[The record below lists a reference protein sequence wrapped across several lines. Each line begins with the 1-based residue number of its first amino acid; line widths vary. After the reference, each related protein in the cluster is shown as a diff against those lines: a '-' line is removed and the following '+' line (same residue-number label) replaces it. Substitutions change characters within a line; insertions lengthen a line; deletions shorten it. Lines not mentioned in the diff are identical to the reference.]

1 MKLPGKRAVF
11 LLYACALLLPVLAG
25 SFREQAG
32 AGKMTAKTEAP
43 VRETGTGGGTVETGA
58 GGRTAETD
66 AGSKAEAQEDE
77 KSRQVALTFDDGPS
91 PDWTPKLLDGLKE
104 RNVRATFFLI
114 GMYAVQ
120 YPEIVERMDREGHL
134 IGNHTYHHVQLDLED
149 KEHLRREIGD
159 TDKVIYLIT
168 GKHTDYVRPPF
179 GVWDER
185 LEEELQV
192 LPVLWTVDPLD
203 WTTEN
208 TDQIVEKVVTE
219 AEDGDIILLH
229 DCYESSVEAALR
241 IVDILRD
248 EGFAFVTADELVLP

>member
-1 MKLPGKRAVF
+1 MNMKVKVRILELIAVLDLAF
-11 LLYACALLLPVLAG
+11 LLFLGQMYAAG
-25 SFREQAG
+25 GPA
-32 AGKMTAKTEAP
+32 AP
-43 VRETGTGGGTVETGA
+43 VSSGDE
-58 GGRTAETD
+58 
-66 AGSKAEAQEDE
+66 EAVIH
-77 KSRQVALTFDDGPS
+77 RGYVALTFDDGPRYNTTG
-91 PDWTPKLLDGLKE
+91 PLLDGLAE
-104 RNVRATFFLI
+104 RGVKATFFLI

-149 KEHLRREIGD
+149 EEHLRREIGD

>member
-1 MKLPGKRAVF
+1 MLELYQLVQ
-11 LLYACALLLPVLAG
+11 LLAIAEC
-25 SFREQAG
+25 
-32 AGKMTAKTEAP
+32 
-43 VRETGTGGGTVETGA
+43 GTI
-58 GGRTAETD
+58 
-66 AGSKAEAQEDE
+66 SKAAEQLHLSQPAL
-77 KSRQVALTFDDGPS
+77 SRSMQ
-91 PDWTPKLLDGLKE
+91 K
-104 RNVRATFFLI
+104 
-114 GMYAVQ
+114 
-120 YPEIVERMDREGHL
+120 
-134 IGNHTYHHVQLDLED
+134 
-149 KEHLRREIGD
+149 
-159 TDKVIYLIT
+159 
-168 GKHTDYVRPPF
+168 
-179 GVWDER
+179 

>member
-1 MKLPGKRAVF
+1 MAKKEEKRIAI
-11 LLYACALLLPVLAG
+11 
-25 SFREQAG
+25 
-32 AGKMTAKTEAP
+32 
-43 VRETGTGGGTVETGA
+43 
-58 GGRTAETD
+58 
-66 AGSKAEAQEDE
+66 
-77 KSRQVALTFDDGPS
+77 TFDDGP
-91 PDWTPKLLDGLKE
+91 DGTYTPQLLDGLKE
-104 RNVRATFFLI
+104 RGVKASFFVIGKEAEEHPELI
-114 GMYAVQ
+114 LRMYK
-120 YPEIVERMDREGHL
+120 EGHL

-149 KEHLRREIGD
+149 EEHLRREIGD